1 MRMTPRIAT
10 TRLGEMEDL
19 FRDSFRMALSLA
31 TGAMYGFL
39 NTCSFDAFLCR
50 ASRMAKKVKKHQ
62 VPAAAA
68 ICQNDHL
75 STTDGLGVSR
85 RPIPAHPTATPSC
98 KAFDLGWQG
107 I

>member
-1 MRMTPRIAT
+1 
-10 TRLGEMEDL
+10 
-19 FRDSFRMALSLA
+19 MAFSLA

-39 NTCSFDAFLCR
+39 NTCSYDAFLCR

-85 RPIPAHPTATPSC
+85 RPIRLIQPLHPLSKPSIWDG
-98 KAFDLGWQG
+98 KVFDSELCYRSYDSFRTRDGDASG
-107 I
+107 LC